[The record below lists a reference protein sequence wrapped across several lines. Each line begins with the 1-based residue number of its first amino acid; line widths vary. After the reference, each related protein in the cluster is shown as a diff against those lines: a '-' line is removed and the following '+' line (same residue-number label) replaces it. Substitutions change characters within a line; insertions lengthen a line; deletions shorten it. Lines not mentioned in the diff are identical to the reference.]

1 MENQKSNLKQYCKNL
16 DSLKFKL
23 ALKMP
28 KHNFSELMLW
38 NVAQVTTVDLQ
49 IISKLSGIN
58 SDRFDWY
65 LVQVSGTFEDLF
77 LTINCWEE
85 LGVEKYLVIP
95 A

>member
-1 MENQKSNLKQYCKNL
+1 MENQKSNLQQYCKNL
-16 DSLKFKL
+16 DSLRVKL
-23 ALKMP
+23 ALEMP

-49 IISKLSGIN
+49 IISKLPGIN
-58 SDRFDWY
+58 SDRYDWY
-65 LVQVSGTFEDLF
+65 LVEVLGTFDDLF
-77 LTINCWEE
+77 LAINCWEE